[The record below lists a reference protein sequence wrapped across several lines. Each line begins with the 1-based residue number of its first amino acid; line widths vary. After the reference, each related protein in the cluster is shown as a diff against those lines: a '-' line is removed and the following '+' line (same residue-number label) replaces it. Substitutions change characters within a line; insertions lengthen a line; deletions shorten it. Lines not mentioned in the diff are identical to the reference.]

1 MVDFDKLQWIGTST
15 WPSYQESNI
24 PQLMWAQTSRPN
36 LGVSATA
43 VPSAVLRK
51 DHVNEVE
58 SKRKAV

>member
-43 VPSAVLRK
+43 VPSAL
-51 DHVNEVE
+51 
-58 SKRKAV
+58 